1 MIKTSVAGFFIGI
14 AGAFAAIHYV
24 PAVNL
29 DREVSLITVAPN
41 GGNSEAFHVNI
52 PADRIMLGA
61 QAQANLLPPGLS
73 WPDEPV
79 FTGVRAE
86 LFKVRNAR
94 DAVIGVGS
102 RVAVRNE
109 KLGDIIEW
117 TVHLPA
123 RGSLYMTLDPANQN
137 GRRTGIL
144 RTGTRE
150 FAGLTGAMS
159 ERWVNDTSGADPA
172 SQGRIEMLA
181 TYVGKP
187 EVQDSGEQP

>member
-1 MIKTSVAGFFIGI
+1 VIKTSVAGFFIGI
-14 AGAFAAIHYV
+14 AGAFAALHYV

-41 GGNSEAFHVNI
+41 GGNAEAFHVNI

-61 QAQANLLPPGLS
+61 QAQGNLLPAGLQ
-73 WPDEPV
+73 WPEEPV
-79 FTGVRAE
+79 FAGVRAE

-117 TVHLPA
+117 TLHLPA
-123 RGSLYMTLDPANQN
+123 RGSLYMTLEPANQN
-137 GRRTGIL
+137 GRRTGVL

-159 ERWVNDTSGADPA
+159 ERWVADTSGTDPA
-172 SQGRIEMLA
+172 THGRIEMLA

-187 EVQDSGEQP
+187 EVQDLEEQQ

>member
-1 MIKTSVAGFFIGI
+1 MIKTSITGFFIGI
-14 AGAFAAIHYV
+14 AITFAALHYV
-24 PAVNL
+24 PAVDL
-29 DREVSLITVAPN
+29 DREVSLITVTPN

-61 QAQANLLPPGLS
+61 QAQGNLLPPELR
-73 WPDEPV
+73 WPDDAT
-79 FTGVRAE
+79 FAGVRAE

-102 RVAVRNE
+102 RLAVRNE

-117 TVHLPA
+117 TLHLPA
-123 RGSLYMTLDPANQN
+123 RGSLYMTLQPENQS
-137 GRRTGIL
+137 GRRTGTL
-144 RTGTRE
+144 RAGTRE
-150 FAGLTGAMS
+150 FEGLTGALS
-159 ERWVNDTSGADPA
+159 ERWVAETSGMDTA

-187 EVQDSGEQP
+187 EVQGPGEQP